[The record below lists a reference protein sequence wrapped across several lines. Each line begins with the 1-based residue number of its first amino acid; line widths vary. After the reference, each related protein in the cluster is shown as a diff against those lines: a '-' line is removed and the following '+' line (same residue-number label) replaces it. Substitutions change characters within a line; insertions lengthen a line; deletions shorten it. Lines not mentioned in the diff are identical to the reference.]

1 MGEENKPSIA
11 SIVCYS
17 LNGETGEMKELGKI
31 TSISEAKV
39 GKATGEKN
47 ECVGFCNV
55 GANQT
60 GELTLEVMPRT
71 ITKKRFIKLL
81 MGMGYQK
88 NEATKMHNEFM
99 KKYKFRSVIGLI
111 FFEMDYRAGRT
122 FEFRI
127 GGFED
132 VNCESE

>member
-1 MGEENKPSIA
+1 MGEENKP

-31 TSISEAKV
+31 ASISEAKV

-60 GELTLEVMPRT
+60 GELTLEVMPRA
-71 ITKKRFIKLL
+71 IKKKRFIKLL

-88 NEATKMHNEFM
+88 NEAIKMHSEFM

-111 FFEMDYRAGRT
+111 CFEMDYRIGKT
-122 FEFRI
+122 IEFKI

>member
-1 MGEENKPSIA
+1 MGEENKP

-31 TSISEAKV
+31 ASISEVKV

-60 GELTLEVMPRT
+60 GELTLEVMPRA
-71 ITKKRFIKLL
+71 IKKKRFIKLL

-88 NEATKMHNEFM
+88 NEAIKMHSEFM

-111 FFEMDYRAGRT
+111 CFEMDYRIGKT
-122 FEFRI
+122 IEFKI

>member
-1 MGEENKPSIA
+1 MGEENKPSIF
-11 SIVCYS
+11 CYS
-17 LNGETGEMKELGKI
+17 IDGATGEMRKLGKI
-31 TSISEAKV
+31 ASTSEVKV

-60 GELTLEVMPRT
+60 VELTLEVKPRT

-88 NEATKMHNEFM
+88 NEAIKMHNEFM

-111 FFEMDYRAGRT
+111 CFEMDYRIGT
-122 FEFRI
+122 TIEFKI

>member
-1 MGEENKPSIA
+1 MGEENKTSV
-11 SIVCYS
+11 VCYS

-31 TSISEAKV
+31 SSISEVKV

-60 GELTLEVMPRT
+60 GELTLEVMPRA
-71 ITKKRFIKLL
+71 IKKKRFIKLL

-88 NEATKMHNEFM
+88 NEAIKMHSEFI

-111 FFEMDYRAGRT
+111 CFEMDYRIGKT
-122 FEFRI
+122 IEFKI

>member
-1 MGEENKPSIA
+1 MGEENKPSV
-11 SIVCYS
+11 VCYS

-31 TSISEAKV
+31 ASTSEAKV

-60 GELTLEVMPRT
+60 GELTLEVMPRV
-71 ITKKRFIKLL
+71 IKKKRFIKLL

-88 NEATKMHNEFM
+88 NEAIKMHNEFM

-111 FFEMDYRAGRT
+111 CFEMDYRMGT
-122 FEFRI
+122 TIEFKI

>member
-1 MGEENKPSIA
+1 MGEEIKPSV
-11 SIVCYS
+11 VCYS
-17 LNGETGEMKELGKI
+17 INGENGEMKELGKVAS
-31 TSISEAKV
+31 TSEIKV

-47 ECVGFCNV
+47 KCVDFCNV

-60 GELTLEVMPRT
+60 GEITLEVKPRT

-81 MGMGYQK
+81 MGMRYQK
-88 NEATKMHNEFM
+88 NEAIKMHNEFM
-99 KKYKFRSVIGLI
+99 KKYKFRSVIGLV

-132 VNCESE
+132 VNCEPK

>member
-1 MGEENKPSIA
+1 MGEENKPSV
-11 SIVCYS
+11 VCYS
-17 LNGETGEMKELGKI
+17 INGETGEMKELGKI
-31 TSISEAKV
+31 ASISEAKI

-55 GANQT
+55 GANQN

-71 ITKKRFIKLL
+71 IKKKRFIKLL

-88 NEATKMHNEFM
+88 NEAIKMHNEFM
-99 KKYKFRSVIGLI
+99 KKYKSRSVIGL
-111 FFEMDYRAGRT
+111 FCFEIDYRIGT
-122 FEFRI
+122 TIEFKI

>member
-1 MGEENKPSIA
+1 MGEENKQ

-17 LNGETGEMKELGKI
+17 INGKTGEMKELGKI
-31 TSISEAKV
+31 SSISEVKV

-55 GANQT
+55 GENQT
-60 GELTLEVMPRT
+60 EELTLEINPRL
-71 ITKKRFIKLL
+71 IKKKRFVKLL

-88 NEATKMHNEFM
+88 NEAIKMHDEFM
-99 KKYKFRSVIGLI
+99 KKYKSRSVIGLI
-111 FFEMDYRAGRT
+111 CFEMDYRMGT
-122 FEFRI
+122 TIEFKM
-127 GGFED
+127 GGFEY

>member
-1 MGEENKPSIA
+1 MGEENKPSV
-11 SIVCYS
+11 VCYS

-31 TSISEAKV
+31 ASTSEAKV

-81 MGMGYQK
+81 MGMRYQK
-88 NEATKMHNEFM
+88 NEAIKMHNEFM
-99 KKYKFRSVIGLI
+99 KKYKFRSVIGLV
-111 FFEMDYRAGRT
+111 FFEMDYRMGT
-122 FEFRI
+122 TIEFKI

>member
-1 MGEENKPSIA
+1 MGEENKP

-47 ECVGFCNV
+47 ECVGLYNV

-60 GELTLEVMPRT
+60 GELTLEVMPRA

-88 NEATKMHNEFM
+88 NEAIKMHNEFM
-99 KKYKFRSVIGLI
+99 KKYKFRSVIGL
-111 FFEMDYRAGRT
+111 FCFEIDYRIGT
-122 FEFRI
+122 TIEFKI

>member
-1 MGEENKPSIA
+1 MGEENKPSV
-11 SIVCYS
+11 VCYS
-17 LNGETGEMKELGKI
+17 INGETGEMRELGKVAS
-31 TSISEAKV
+31 TSEIKV

-47 ECVGFCNV
+47 KCVDFCNV

-60 GELTLEVMPRT
+60 GEFTLEVKPRT

-88 NEATKMHNEFM
+88 NEAIKMHNEFM
-99 KKYKFRSVIGLI
+99 KKYKCRSEIGLI
-111 FFEMDYRAGRT
+111 CFEMDYRIGKT
-122 FEFRI
+122 IEFKI
-127 GGFED
+127 GGFKD

>member
-1 MGEENKPSIA
+1 MGEEKRPSV
-11 SIVCYS
+11 VCYS
-17 LNGETGEMKELGKI
+17 INGATGEMKKLGKI
-31 TSISEAKV
+31 ASTSEVKV

-55 GANQT
+55 GENQT
-60 GELTLEVMPRT
+60 GELTLEVKPRT

-81 MGMGYQK
+81 MGRGYQK
-88 NEATKMHNEFM
+88 NEALKMHDEFM
-99 KKYKFRSVIGLI
+99 KKYKCRSVIGLVC
-111 FFEMDYRAGRT
+111 FEIDYRIGKT
-122 FEFRI
+122 IEFKI

>member
-1 MGEENKPSIA
+1 MGEENKTSV
-11 SIVCYS
+11 VCYS

-31 TSISEAKV
+31 SSISEVKV

-60 GELTLEVMPRT
+60 GELTLEVMPRA
-71 ITKKRFIKLL
+71 IKKKRFIKLL

-88 NEATKMHNEFM
+88 NEAIKMHSEFM

-111 FFEMDYRAGRT
+111 CFEMDYRIGKT
-122 FEFRI
+122 IEFKI